1 MNKMDLK
8 DLTKEQK
15 EALLMELEAEKKAE
29 EARVAAERDTYKSI
43 VDATVREQVKRLQ
56 NVSSVM
62 LTAKNNVFEAF
73 ETVIGMKTELYGIRR
88 DNQQSHTFT
97 TDDGKTSI
105 TVGHRVNE
113 GWDDTVNAGI
123 SKIKA
128 FLQTLAKD
136 DNSAALV
143 ETVMRLLSKDRKGNL
158 KASKVLEL
166 DKLGAKLGNA
176 DFLDGIKIIKDAYR
190 PTATCKFIDVSIRN
204 EHGVWQSLPL
214 SMSAIEL
221 SKPEQLKED

>member
-1 MNKMDLK
+1 MDLK

-15 EALLMELEAEKKAE
+15 QALLMELEAERKAD
-29 EARVAAERDTYKSI
+29 EARIAAERETYKSL
-43 VDATVREQVKRLQ
+43 VDTTVKEQVKKLQ
-56 NVSSVM
+56 NVSSIM
-62 LTAKNNVFEAF
+62 LNTKNGVFGAF
-73 ETVIGMKTELYGIRR
+73 ETVIDMKSELYGIR
-88 DNQQSHTFT
+88 DSQQSHTFT
-97 TDDGKTSI
+97 SDDGQISI
-105 TVGHRVNE
+105 TIGHRVNE
-113 GWDDTVNAGI
+113 GWDNTVNAGI
-123 SKIKA
+123 AKIKT

-166 DKLGAKLGNA
+166 DKLGAKMGDA
-176 DFLDGIKIIKDAYR
+176 EFLDGIRIIKDAYR
-190 PTATCKFIDVSIRN
+190 PSPTCKFIDVSIKN

-221 SKPEQLKED
+221 NGLKDLKDL